1 MKRAIEAILAAN
13 WAIQPEWLETIASI
27 AERESEYHGNIEA
40 LQAKL
45 GRPLGNTMTATVRD
59 GVAILPVEGPL
70 FRRANLMTEYSG
82 ASSYDTLAR
91 DFAQAEA
98 DPNVQAHL
106 LQIDSPGG
114 EVNGASEFAAM
125 VAAAKKPVWA
135 YVGGTLASAAYWI
148 ASAADKIVT
157 ADTAIVGSI
166 GVQAGYTVKDGRPGE
181 KSYRFVSSQSPMKNA
196 DPGTDA
202 GAAQI
207 QANVDALAQVFI
219 DTIAKNRN
227 TTAENV
233 VESFGKGSVFVA
245 ADALKRG
252 MTDEIGTFEGTL
264 DAMKQELNAMDYS
277 KLTVAALTEN
287 RADLVA
293 EIQSAAVASVEKVD
307 AEAIRA
313 EAAKTERERIA
324 AIEAM
329 EMPGTAELV
338 AQFKADG
345 TKPDVAA
352 IAIIKAAKAAPAQKP
367 AASSAAA
374 HLAGLQKTE
383 QSMTAPKAGSGDD
396 AEPTD
401 EEAAVAALALA
412 RKAGIDA

>member
-135 YVGGTLASAAYWI
+135 YVGGTLASAA
-148 ASAADKIVT
+148 SP
-157 ADTAIVGSI
+157 SM
-166 GVQAGYTVKDGRPGE
+166 
-181 KSYRFVSSQSPMKNA
+181 SY
-196 DPGTDA
+196 
-202 GAAQI
+202 
-207 QANVDALAQVFI
+207 
-219 DTIAKNRN
+219 
-227 TTAENV
+227 E
-233 VESFGKGSVFVA
+233 
-245 ADALKRG
+245 
-252 MTDEIGTFEGTL
+252 
-264 DAMKQELNAMDYS
+264 
-277 KLTVAALTEN
+277 
-287 RADLVA
+287 
-293 EIQSAAVASVEKVD
+293 
-307 AEAIRA
+307 
-313 EAAKTERERIA
+313 
-324 AIEAM
+324 
-329 EMPGTAELV
+329 
-338 AQFKADG
+338 
-345 TKPDVAA
+345 
-352 IAIIKAAKAAPAQKP
+352 
-367 AASSAAA
+367 
-374 HLAGLQKTE
+374 
-383 QSMTAPKAGSGDD
+383 
-396 AEPTD
+396 
-401 EEAAVAALALA
+401 
-412 RKAGIDA
+412 